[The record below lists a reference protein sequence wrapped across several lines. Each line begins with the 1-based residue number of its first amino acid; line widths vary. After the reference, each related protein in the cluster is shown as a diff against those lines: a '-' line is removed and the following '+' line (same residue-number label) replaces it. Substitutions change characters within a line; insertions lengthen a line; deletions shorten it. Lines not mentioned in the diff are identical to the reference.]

1 MSCIN
6 GIIINDITDHF
17 PIFHICKDVV
27 IYEEEKVIFKRN
39 FTHKAQL
46 SFNSLLQD
54 LDWNCVL
61 NESDTNKAYSMFVH
75 IYSSIYNRAFPKIR
89 VKVKYYHR
97 KPWLTEVMKN
107 SIRQKNKLFKLSKK
121 YAVIDSILKYKN
133 YHSTL
138 KKLLKQGQ
146 KLYYQDLFNGYRNN
160 MHKTWSVIKR
170 ILNKSKGDVSR
181 SMIIHNNETITD
193 DHKIANSFNN
203 FLLMLVPS

>member
-6 GIIINDITDHF
+6 GIIINDITDYF

-27 IYEEEKVIFKRN
+27 IDEEEKAIFKRN

-54 LDWNCVL
+54 MDWNCVL

-75 IYSSIYNRAFPKIR
+75 IYCSIYNQAFPKIR

-121 YAVIDSILKYKN
+121 YPVVDSILKYKN

-138 KKLLKQGQ
+138 IKLLKQG
-146 KLYYQDLFNGYRNN
+146 RNCIT
-160 MHKTWSVIKR
+160 KTYLMGIGIICKKHRVLSSV
-170 ILNKSKGDVSR
+170 L
-181 SMIIHNNETITD
+181 
-193 DHKIANSFNN
+193 
-203 FLLMLVPS
+203 